1 MADYK
6 NIKGFNIQYLDSDPP
21 NPIEGQMWFNS
32 TTQTL
37 KGAEAGGVPAGTWS
51 SGGSLNAGHGYGTGF
66 GTQNAAVSA
75 FGGYPTETNN
85 TELYNG
91 TSWTEVN
98 EGNTARRNLG
108 SFGIQTSGLA
118 FGGGPPFPASGSTL
132 TESWNGTSW
141 TEVND
146 LPTGVYNH
154 RGVGTSSSAGLRIGG
169 VDAATP
175 GKSKKADEWNGTS
188 WTAITDMTTIRE
200 SGGTSNAG
208 SVTAALAFGGES
220 PSLTV
225 NNEEWNG
232 STWTELANLNTA
244 RGDMGYNGTSTSA
257 LCWGGTTPS
266 YPPFQTTGNEYWDGT
281 SWTEVADLATG
292 VSSGIAPAGGSVAGL
307 SSGGQSNPTTQNTGT
322 EEWTVPEYV
331 VKTFTT
337 S

>member
-32 TTQTL
+32 TSQTL
-37 KGAEAGGVPAGTWS
+37 KGAEAGGAPAGTWA
-51 SGGSLNAGHGYGTGF
+51 SGGTLNAGHGYGTGF
-66 GTQNAAVSA
+66 GTQNAAVNA

-118 FGGGPPFPASGSTL
+118 FGGGPPFPVAGTSL

-146 LPTGVYNH
+146 IPTGVYNN
-154 RGVGTSSSAGLRIGG
+154 RGVGTSSSAGLSIGG
-169 VDAATP
+169 VDTD
-175 GKSKKADEWNGTS
+175 KSAKANEWNGTS

-200 SGGTSNAG
+200 AGGTSNAG
-208 SVTAALAFGGES
+208 SATAALAFGGEA

-244 RGDMGYNGTSTSA
+244 RGNMGYNGISTFA

-266 YPPFQTTGNEYWDGT
+266 APPYQSSITEYWNGT